1 MVSVAVLTSSR
12 VFCHGQWRA
21 SSRRMA
27 EDSPL
32 YTYFF
37 GVGAPPSLGQQLQRR
52 LSEIDADHEQRNGR
66 RLVGAWEPASN
77 YHMTVL
83 YLGSPTYLPAW
94 KVARAAEVL
103 ESYEPFE
110 LKLTGDFDLFG
121 RARNIAVALVE
132 DGGMLTRIQHG
143 LLERFAE
150 SADEEPEEEVDA
162 REVGKLADILKKRRG
177 VKPHITMQRNT
188 VRGWPKKE
196 YKVTD
201 CEAWAV
207 DAVHLYRGS
216 SVVENGRKRR
226 VYEVAESIPLRGE
239 SAKPPTGVTIG

>member
-1 MVSVAVLTSSR
+1 
-12 VFCHGQWRA
+12 
-21 SSRRMA
+21 MA

-52 LSEIDADHEQRNGR
+52 LSEIDVDHEQRNGR
-66 RLVGAWEPASN
+66 RLAGAWEPASN
-77 YHMTVL
+77 YHMTLL

-94 KVARAAEVL
+94 KVARATEVL
-103 ESYEPFE
+103 ETFEPFE
-110 LKLTGDFDLFG
+110 LRLSGDFDLFG

-132 DGGMLTRIQHG
+132 DGGMLTRIQNG

-150 SADEEPEEEVDA
+150 SVDEEPEGEVDL

-177 VKPHITMQRNT
+177 VKAHLTVQRNT

-201 CEAWAV
+201 CDPWVV

-216 SVVENGRKRR
+216 SIVEDGRKRR
-226 VYEVAESIPLRGE
+226 VYEVAESIPLAGKG
-239 SAKPPTGVTIG
+239 AKPPTEVYIDQISGMRYSLNGV